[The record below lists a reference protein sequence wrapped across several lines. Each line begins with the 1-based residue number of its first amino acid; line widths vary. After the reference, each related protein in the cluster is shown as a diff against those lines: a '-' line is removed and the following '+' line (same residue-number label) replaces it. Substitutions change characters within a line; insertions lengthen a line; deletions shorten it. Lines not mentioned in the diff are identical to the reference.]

1 MRKRSNKMKR
11 RKKMMSKVISSL
23 DLRRRKDLNLTWIQ
37 KRKSKRKNKLQQK
50 RKRTSVKQRSLQ
62 RRKRG
67 SKVQ

>member
-50 RKRTSVKQRSLQ
+50 RKRISVKQRSLQ

>member
-11 RKKMMSKVISSL
+11 RKKMMSKVINSL

-50 RKRTSVKQRSLQ
+50 RKRISVKQRSLQ